1 MFIVFID
8 KNFDKFYIV
17 SSVAV
22 LYNLNNHHLIV
33 GHSGSFQ
40 LLIPLLERRRYE
52 KNLGSIILMQTSLSL
67 IKYGMELDTKEHAF
81 LKCA

>member
-8 KNFDKFYIV
+8 ENFDKFYIV

-33 GHSGSFQ
+33 GQSGSF
-40 LLIPLLERRRYE
+40 
-52 KNLGSIILMQTSLSL
+52 SI
-67 IKYGMELDTKEHAF
+67 
-81 LKCA
+81 